1 MVAGLPALKTSALTL
16 LLALVAAP
24 VAAQGVNCLSPQER
38 QQAVTAGQALPL
50 AQAQRNLRAD
60 QRGEVVNARLCRAG
74 GNLVYLLTVVDRRG
88 KVMRAR
94 IEAHNGHVI
103 QVR

>member
-1 MVAGLPALKTSALTL
+1 MAGPFPIQLTALTL
-16 LLALVAAP
+16 LLALGAGPAV
-24 VAAQGVNCLSPQER
+24 AQGVACLSPAER
-38 QQAVTAGQALPL
+38 QQAVSAGQALPL

-94 IEAHNGHVI
+94 IEAQNGHVI